1 MTVRALLCAQAR
13 SLFGYALNEVVFFE
27 EKKAALFL
35 RWIPTAVGYGASPGI
50 GARGSSFP
58 ACKGENGGDETRA
71 VFFEMRVHFVG
82 GGIPFQYGSG
92 GNDERGAGF
101 HS

>member
-27 EKKAALFL
+27 EKKTALFL
-35 RWIPTAVGYGASPGI
+35 HGVPTAVGNGAYSGI

-58 ACKGENGGDETRA
+58 ACEGERQE
-71 VFFEMRVHFVG
+71 
-82 GGIPFQYGSG
+82 
-92 GNDERGAGF
+92 
-101 HS
+101 